1 MDRRTFLKGSV
12 GGLALIAMAK
22 GAPLAEAIP
31 DSLFHLV
38 PIESVPSDVKA
49 IAKRFTAIG
58 HYMITATGEIDHS
71 GDLPLEWRPKVLR
84 FHSGMGNTQWAFFMG
99 PKEYWEDVELVV
111 TVIVPDKGSQWTW
124 KYCYQLARDLGY
136 PLTVYRDGSLYADFK
151 EPAWMYLD
159 QAVSGYCLGFIN

>member
-12 GGLALIAMAK
+12 GGLALMAMAK

-31 DSLFHLV
+31 DSDFRLV
-38 PIESVPSDVKA
+38 SIESVPSDVKL
-49 IAKRFTAIG
+49 IAERFSAIG
-58 HYMITATGEIDHS
+58 HFDDEV

-99 PKEYWEDVELVV
+99 TKEYWEDVELVV
-111 TVIVPDKGSQWTW
+111 TVIVPDKGVQFPW

-136 PLTVYRDGSLYADFK
+136 PLTVYRDGVVIADFK
-151 EPAWMYLD
+151 EKAWDYLD
-159 QAVSGYCLGFIN
+159 QAVSGYLLGFIN